1 MDELDALFFV
11 FGDSKGDSMM
21 SIRLG
26 ELLVENGVLT
36 VEQRD
41 QVLKLQEKLKRP
53 FGVIAEE
60 HFGVSPGDIDQAWAE
75 QYAMIATRVDPLS
88 CAVDEQ
94 ALELITKR
102 QAWQFGLIP
111 ILDDGVEIQFVTSVE
126 CLSRALRFVGW
137 RMPSLC
143 HFGICDLHTLKLG
156 LAMHYPFESLDSGMV
171 DQILKN
177 NPAA

>member
-1 MDELDALFFV
+1 M
-11 FGDSKGDSMM
+11 G
-21 SIRLG
+21 IRLG
-26 ELLVENGVLT
+26 ELLVEQGAIS

-41 QVLKLQEKLKRP
+41 EILEIQLESPRP

-60 HFGVSPGDIDQAWAE
+60 RFGVSPSIVEQAWAA

-88 CAVDEQ
+88 FEIK
-94 ALELITKR
+94 ESIRSLITKR

-111 ILDDGVEIQFVTSVE
+111 MKEVGNEIEFVTSME

-137 RMPSLC
+137 RLPQMC
-143 HFGICDLHTLKLG
+143 IFRICDLHTLKRG
-156 LAMHYPFESLDSGMV
+156 LAMHYPFESLDGELV
-171 DQILKN
+171 DQMLKK

>member
-1 MDELDALFFV
+1 
-11 FGDSKGDSMM
+11 M

-26 ELLVENGVLT
+26 ELLVERGALS

-41 QVLKLQEKLKRP
+41 EILKLQEKLIRP

-60 HFGVSPGDIDQAWAE
+60 RFGVLPSDIDQAWAE
-75 QYAMIATRVDPLS
+75 QYGMIASRVDPLG
-88 CAVDEQ
+88 CDVDDGV
-94 ALELITKR
+94 LGLISKR

-111 ILDDGVEIQFVTSVE
+111 ISDDGDEICFVTSVE

-137 RMPSLC
+137 RMPGACS
-143 HFGICDLHTLKLG
+143 FGICDLHTLKLG
-156 LAMHYPFESLDSGMV
+156 LAMHYPFESLDSGMI
-171 DQILKN
+171 DHILKH